1 MINQNK
7 WVEWDKRRGKGLFK
21 AALKRP
27 PWEKRNQGWPLG
39 LSMRT
44 EWNGITYS
52 DTESFSKKNQEYAWL
67 CVCTCVFVYMC
78 GVDERMKILSWTY

>member
-7 WVEWDKRRGKGLFK
+7 WVEWDKRRGDVLLK

-27 PWEKRNQGWPLG
+27 AWEKRNQGWPLR

-52 DTESFSKKNQEYAWL
+52 DTESFTKKN
-67 CVCTCVFVYMC
+67 
-78 GVDERMKILSWTY
+78 